1 MSILYND
8 NYVEEVVKCERK
20 LLMNN
25 IEGRYL
31 LKVKLKNNFPD
42 ILTIAMMNPSKADK
56 KYSDDTVNKVI
67 EFVYEMNSCNDSIVR
82 NIGFINIVN
91 IFPAYEPN
99 SGKVRDKLDKIIL
112 NSKIISMQKSNKI
125 AFEQT
130 VSESQKVILAW
141 GDVPSKIKAKHHNHE
156 AIMMYGLLKLYGLEN
171 NTYLFKY
178 EEYEQILT
186 NKKRPR
192 HPSWNT
198 PEYYVKVRN
207 MKVSRNFLYIDLH

>member
-1 MSILYND
+1 MAIPYND
-8 NYVEEVVKCERK
+8 NYVEKVVKCEKK
-20 LLMNN
+20 LLTNN

-42 ILTIAMMNPSKADK
+42 TLTIAMMNPSNADK

-67 EFVYEMNSCNDSIVR
+67 EFVYEMNSCKQSIVR

-112 NSKIISMQKSNKI
+112 NSKLNSMQKRNKI
-125 AFEQT
+125 AFNNA
-130 VSESQKVILAW
+130 VSESQKVVLAW
-141 GDVPSKIKAKHHNHE
+141 GDVPSKVKAKIHNHE
-156 AIMMYGLLKLYGLEN
+156 AIMMHKLLVQHGLED
-171 NTYLFKY
+171 NTYVFKY

-198 PEYYVKVRN
+198 LNSYVKINN
-207 MKVSRNFLYIDLH
+207 MRVSRNFLYINLK